1 MSWNQ
6 FKRGE
11 WMLVAGV
18 DLGGTA
24 VNYTLLNDREEFL
37 IDGMCEHPSRSTEG
51 PAVCLKQIADGL
63 KMAVEKA
70 GVSLADVA
78 VVGLDT
84 PGPASATGVLSA
96 KGSTNFVH
104 ADWASFDMCGN
115 LSRVLG
121 KPVVYL
127 NDANA
132 AAVWGHFALFGTS
145 TGTTSISCIVGTGHG
160 GGIIMYGYWIKAR
173 KGFGR
178 GT

>member
-1 MSWNQ
+1 
-6 FKRGE
+6 
-11 WMLVAGV
+11 MLVAGV

-37 IDGMCEHPSRSTEG
+37 IEGLCEHPARSTEG
-51 PAVCLKQIADGL
+51 PEICLRQIADGL
-63 KMAVEKA
+63 EVAVQKA

-104 ADWASFDMCGN
+104 ADWAGFDMCGN
-115 LSRVLG
+115 LSKVLG
-121 KPVVYL
+121 KPVFYL

-132 AAVWGHFALFGTS
+132 AALWGHFAIFGARPADDLDLLRH
-145 TGTTSISCIVGTGHG
+145 GHRASAAASS
-160 GGIIMYGYWIKAR
+160 WTAR
-173 KGFGR
+173 
-178 GT
+178 

>member
-1 MSWNQ
+1 
-6 FKRGE
+6 
-11 WMLVAGV
+11 MLVAGV

-37 IDGMCEHPSRSTEG
+37 IEGLCEHPARSTEG
-51 PAVCLKQIADGL
+51 PAICLKQIADGL
-63 KMAVEKA
+63 NMAAEKA
-70 GVSLADVA
+70 GVSLADIA

-104 ADWASFDMCGN
+104 SDWASFDMCGN
-115 LSRVLG
+115 LSQVLG

-132 AAVWGHFALFGTS
+132 AALWGHFALFGS
-145 TGTTSISCIVGTGHG
+145 SSGTTSIS
-160 GGIIMYGYWIKAR
+160 
-173 KGFGR
+173 
-178 GT
+178 